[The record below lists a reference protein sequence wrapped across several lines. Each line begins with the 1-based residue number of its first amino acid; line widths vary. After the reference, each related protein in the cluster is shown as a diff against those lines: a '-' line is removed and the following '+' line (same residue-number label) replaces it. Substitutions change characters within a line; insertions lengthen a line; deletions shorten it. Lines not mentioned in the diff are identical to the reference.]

1 MNEKVIREAL
11 EMLLIGELS
20 LEDTALDEARSIL
33 PFGEAGVLTR
43 DEGLVLK
50 MADGTEFQITV
61 RQSR

>member
-1 MNEKVIREAL
+1 MNKQVIREAL

-20 LEDTALDEARSIL
+20 LEDTALDDARSIL
-33 PFGEAGVLTR
+33 PFEDAGVLTN

-50 MADGTEFQITV
+50 MADGTEFQITI

>member
-11 EMLLIGELS
+11 EMLLTGELS

-33 PFGEAGVLTR
+33 SFEDAGVLTS

-50 MADGTEFQITV
+50 MADGTEFQITI